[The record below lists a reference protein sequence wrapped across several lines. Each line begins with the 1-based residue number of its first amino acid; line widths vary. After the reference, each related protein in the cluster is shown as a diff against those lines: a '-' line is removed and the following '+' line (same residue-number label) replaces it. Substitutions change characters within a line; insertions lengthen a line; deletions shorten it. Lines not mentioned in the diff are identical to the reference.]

1 MSRSKYFLTAAAS
14 ALLVL
19 GGCANLKVEEPYE
32 QPAAPIPEALPVTDA
47 SGEVVEPLVWQDVF
61 QAPELRE
68 LIRLALDQNR
78 DLRIAAA
85 NVQLAR
91 AQYGISRAQRLP
103 TVTASGSVTEGGTLD
118 DDSGAGAGGFGD
130 SARASL
136 GVTAYELDLF
146 GRVANLNESALQS
159 YFATEEGERAARISI
174 AATVG
179 ELWLQLAADKA
190 LLALAEDTV
199 DSQSESLNLTQELF
213 DAGVSTE
220 LDVRRAS
227 ASVETARSQA
237 AQFEARVE
245 QDLNALRLVV
255 GADLPDGVYDAAE
268 LEPTPVVSEVP
279 VSQSSLVLLKR
290 PDVQQAERQ
299 LMAANANVA
308 VARAN
313 FFPVISL
320 TGQVGYAS
328 SDLADLFDGTAGWS
342 FGPSISLPVFDAGQ
356 REANLDA
363 SIAQRRIAVASYEQA
378 IQFAFRDT
386 ADALAIARTID
397 QRVNALERLVD
408 DTSVTLDL
416 SQERFTVGVDD
427 YLSVLDSQRLYYDA
441 RQQLIQAELD
451 SRLNIIALYRALGAW
466 PDEIDETPEEVG

>member
-1 MSRSKYFLTAAAS
+1 MNRNLVLSAVAGS
-14 ALLVL
+14 ALLL
-19 GGCANLKVEEPYE
+19 SACMTIEEPYDR
-32 QPAAPIPEALPVTDA
+32 PDAPIPDALPVTDA
-47 SGEVVEPLVWQDVF
+47 SGQTVEPLVWQEVF
-61 QAPELRE
+61 TAEKLRE
-68 LIRLALDQNR
+68 LIRLALDENR

-91 AQYGISRAQRLP
+91 AQYGVSRAQRLP
-103 TVTASGSVTEGGTLD
+103 TVSARGSVTEGGTFED
-118 DDSGAGAGGFGD
+118 GNAVGASGGFGD
-130 SARASL
+130 SASASI

-146 GRVANLNESALQS
+146 GRVANLNEAALQS
-159 YFATEEGERAARISI
+159 YLASEEGERAARISI

-199 DSQSESLNLTQELF
+199 EVQSESLDLTSELLN
-213 DAGVSTE
+213 AGVATE

-227 ASVETARSQA
+227 ASVETARAQA
-237 AQFEARVE
+237 AQFAARID

-255 GADLPDGVYDAAE
+255 GTDLPDGVYESAQLSPAPLVGD
-268 LEPTPVVSEVP
+268 VP
-279 VSQSSLVLLKR
+279 LGQSSLVLLKR

-299 LMAANANVA
+299 LMAANANIGA
-308 VARAN
+308 ARAA

-320 TGQVGYAS
+320 TGSVGYAS

-342 FGPSISLPVFDAGQ
+342 FGPSVSLPIFDGGARQ
-356 REANLDA
+356 SNLEISQARRE
-363 SIAQRRIAVASYEQA
+363 IAVANYEQA

-397 QRVNALERLVD
+397 ERVDALTRLVD

-416 SQERFTVGVDD
+416 SQERFQVGVDD

-441 RQQLIQAELD
+441 RQQLIQAELER
-451 SRLNIIALYRALGAW
+451 RLNIIALYRALGAW
-466 PDEIDETPEEVG
+466 PDENASAASG